1 MARLSFI
8 FALSFCLLVLFHG
21 SQARQQQ
28 SQRQRQCQ
36 VQNIDAL
43 EPTHRVQSEAGVTEH
58 WDENNEQLDCA
69 GVSVTRHV
77 IQPRGL
83 LLPHFHNT
91 PKLTYIIQ
99 GRAVHGVAIPGCPET
114 YQQQSSEQQSQSER
128 EQGQSQQHQSRER
141 EWESERQS
149 QRQGRDQHQKV
160 RQVRQG
166 DIVAVPVGVPN
177 WFYNDGETPLIMVTL
192 LDTSNNENQLDRN
205 QRAFYLG
212 GNPQQERQEG
222 SQSPRRGS
230 QQQQQHQQQQQ
241 SNNIFNGFDEQM
253 LAEAFG
259 VSTET
264 ARKLRGENDR
274 RGNIVRVE
282 NELQVIRPP
291 RRQEEQRQQG
301 QEQQEQEGQMTP
313 PNGLEESLCNI
324 KLRINVDNPS
334 RTDVYNPRAGRINR
348 VNSRKLSILRLFK
361 LNVERGVL
369 YRNALVAPH
378 WNLNSHSVIYVTR
391 GNARVQIVGNYQQPI
406 YDGQLR
412 QGQLLVVPQNFAV
425 VKRAGDQGFEWIAFK
440 TNDQAVT
447 SPVAGRNSVIRAL
460 PEEILMNAFRISSEQ
475 ARRLKFNRQEVELF
489 APNSQF
495 SQERD

>member
-1 MARLSFI
+1 MARLSLI
-8 FALSFCLLVLFHG
+8 FALSFCFLVLFNG

-28 SQRQRQCQ
+28 SQRQQQCQ

-43 EPTHRVQSEAGVTEH
+43 EPTRRIQSEAGVTEY

-99 GRAVHGVAIPGCPET
+99 ET
-114 YQQQSSEQQSQSER
+114 FQQQSSQQQSQSER
-128 EQGQSQQHQSRER
+128 ERESEQQGER
-141 EWESERQS
+141 EQ
-149 QRQGRDQHQKV
+149 QGRDQHQKV

-192 LDTSNNENQLDRN
+192 LDTSNNENQLDQN

-212 GNPQQERQEG
+212 GNPQQQRQEG
-222 SQSPRRGS
+222 SLSPHRGS
-230 QQQQQHQQQQQ
+230 QQQQQRQQHQEQQ

-301 QEQQEQEGQMTP
+301 QEQEQERQMSP

-324 KLRINVDNPS
+324 KLRTNIDNPS
-334 RTDVYNPRAGRINR
+334 RADVYNPRAGRITR
-348 VNSRKLSILRLFK
+348 VNSRKLSILRLFQ

-412 QGQLLVVPQNFAV
+412 QGQLLVVPQNFVV

-440 TNDQAVT
+440 TNDQAMT

-495 SQERD
+495 SQERE